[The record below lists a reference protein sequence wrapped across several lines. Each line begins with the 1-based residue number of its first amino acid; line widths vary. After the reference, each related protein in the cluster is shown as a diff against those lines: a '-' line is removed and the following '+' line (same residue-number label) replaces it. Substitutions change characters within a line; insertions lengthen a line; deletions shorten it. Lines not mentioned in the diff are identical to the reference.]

1 MIQNIKRSIVAGLLI
16 LGIGLVF
23 VPADASA
30 VNVIAEQCTNTPDA
44 AICKD
49 QDAGVGEIVTTIVN
63 VLLFVIGAISVLMII
78 IGGLMYATSTGDSGR
93 ITKAKNT
100 IMYAVVG
107 LVVAFL
113 AYAIVNFVI
122 MQFVKP

>member
-1 MIQNIKRSIVAGLLI
+1 MIQKIRNSLLAGLMV
-16 LGIGLVF
+16 LGIGVTLV
-23 VPADASA
+23 PTDAFA
-30 VNVIAEQCTNTPDA
+30 VNVIADQCAVDSSP

-49 QDAGVGEIVTTIVN
+49 SGKSPAALIADIVN
-63 VLLFVIGAISVLMII
+63 VLLFVIGAIAVIMII
-78 IGGLMYATSTGDSGR
+78 IGGLLYATSAGDAGN

-113 AYAIVNFVI
+113 AYAIVNFVVVR
-122 MQFVKP
+122 FTT